1 MIRGLGLR
9 GAVAV
14 NAITMIGIGPLIT
27 IPLVLTQLHGAS
39 ALWAWVIGA
48 LVALCDGLVWAELGS
63 LYPGSGGT
71 YVYLREA
78 FGSRSL
84 GRLLAFLFV
93 WQIVFTA
100 PLLLAS
106 GYIGFAHYAAFL
118 SPALATHAIWQG
130 WLAAV
135 VAVLTVVML
144 YRPIGSIARASIVL
158 GGVAVVTLLAVI
170 AAAFPGFNPAL
181 AFGPA
186 SHVGPV
192 TLGGLG
198 AALVLTLYDYFGYGQ
213 ANTISDEVR
222 RPAVTL
228 PLSILI
234 AIALVG
240 SLYVALQIGV
250 LGAVPWQSLVAPT
263 PAGQPP
269 DSANYVASTVVAH
282 AWGLWPA
289 YGVTL
294 LILVTAFASTYGNL
308 LGYSRIPYAAAV
320 DGTFLRPFARL
331 HPTGRFPAI
340 SLLVVGLLAVPASF
354 LSLSQVIS
362 ALTTGLVLIQ
372 SVAQIVAVFLIR
384 RRRVRAPYR
393 MWLYPMP
400 ALLALVAWIYI
411 FCSAGT
417 FAIGFGCVTV
427 VAGIAVYLV
436 RARFQRDWP
445 FAAAPAAAS

>member
-14 NAITMIGIGPLIT
+14 NTITMIGIGPLIT
-27 IPLVLTQLHGAS
+27 IPLVLTQLHGSS
-39 ALWAWVIGA
+39 ALWAWVVGA
-48 LVALCDGLVWAELGS
+48 FVALCDGLVWAELGS

-78 FGSRSL
+78 FGPRSL

-106 GYIGFAHYAAFL
+106 GYIGFAQYAGFL
-118 SPALATHAIWQG
+118 SPALASHAVWRSC
-130 WLAAV
+130 LAAA
-135 VAVLTVVML
+135 VAVVTVVVL
-144 YRPIGSIARASIVL
+144 YRPIGSIARTSVVL

-170 AAAFPGFNPAL
+170 AAAFPHFDAAL
-181 AFGPA
+181 AFGAA
-186 SHVGPV
+186 SHAGPV
-192 TLGGLG
+192 TAGGLG
-198 AALVLTLYDYFGYGQ
+198 AALVITLYDYFGYGQ
-213 ANTISDEVR
+213 ANTVSDEVR

-228 PLSILI
+228 PLAILI

-240 SLYVALQIGV
+240 SLYVALQVGV
-250 LGAVPWQSLVAPT
+250 LGALPWQTLAAPT
-263 PAGQPP
+263 PDGQPP
-269 DSANYVASTVVAH
+269 DAANYVASTVVAH

-289 YGVTL
+289 YAVTL

-331 HPTGRFPAI
+331 HRAGRFPAV
-340 SLLVVGLLAVPASF
+340 SLLVVGLLAIPASF
-354 LSLSQVIS
+354 LSLGQVIT

-384 RRRVRAPYR
+384 RRGVRAPYR
-393 MWLYPMP
+393 MWLYPLP
-400 ALLALVAWIYI
+400 AVFALIAWIYI

-417 FAIGFGCVTV
+417 FAIVFGCVTV
-427 VAGIAVYLV
+427 VAGLVVYLV
-436 RARFQRDWP
+436 RARLQRDWP
-445 FAAAPAAAS
+445 FAPEPAAVG